1 MSALPSL
8 FILLMSSEP
17 QKYIDGLYRMS
28 LNKKLDLQIGGEGR
42 PYIKNTHDKWW
53 SAVSLPWMSIG
64 YEVALTPLQL
74 LTFYNAV
81 ANNGKMVK
89 PILVKEILKNG
100 QVEQTFPPEIIN
112 PAICSPATIAKA
124 RILLEGVVERGT
136 GSLLKNPVYK
146 VAGKTGTAQL
156 ARDNKGY
163 KVGTKAQYKGSF
175 VGYFPADNP
184 KYSMFVMI
192 YKPLKGKYYGAQ
204 IAAPVFK
211 EIADR
216 IYANLQEIDNPPVKD
231 TTGPQIPFA
240 NLGLQKDITEVYGRL
255 NFRVNPLNTA
265 AQWVRPSLDSSNVIL
280 VPEIIPRG
288 SIPDV
293 TGMSV
298 KDAVFLLEELGLKVT
313 VNGKG
318 AVVKQSLQPGQ
329 FIPKGSIIVL
339 DLSPIKV

>member
-1 MSALPSL
+1 
-8 FILLMSSEP
+8 
-17 QKYIDGLYRMS
+17 
-28 LNKKLDLQIGGEGR
+28 
-42 PYIKNTHDKWW
+42 
-53 SAVSLPWMSIG
+53 MSIG

-74 LTFYNAV
+74 LTFYNAI

-89 PILVKEILKNG
+89 PILVKQILKNG

-146 VAGKTGTAQL
+146 IAGKTGTAQL

-163 KVGTKAQYKGSF
+163 KVGTKAHYKGSF

-184 KYSMFVMI
+184 KYSCFVMI
-192 YKPLKGKYYGAQ
+192 YKPVKGKIYGAQ
-204 IAAPVFK
+204 VAAPVFK

-216 IYANLQEIDNPPVKD
+216 IYANLLEINNPPVKD

-265 AQWVRPSLDSSNVIL
+265 AQWVRPSLDSSVVIL
-280 VPEIIPRG
+280 VPEFIHRG

-318 AVVKQSLQPGQ
+318 TVVKQSLEPGR
-329 FIPKGSIIVL
+329 FIPKGSTITL